1 MAIAEFLLPVI
12 LSEAKD
18 PVTERDNGNRV
29 RDSFF
34 AVRDSGPLAALRSS
48 GWRR

>member
-18 PVTERDNGNRV
+18 PVTERDSGNRV
-29 RDSFF
+29 RDPSF
-34 AVRDSGPLAALRSS
+34 ATSRLRTARCAPLLRMTA
-48 GWRR
+48 